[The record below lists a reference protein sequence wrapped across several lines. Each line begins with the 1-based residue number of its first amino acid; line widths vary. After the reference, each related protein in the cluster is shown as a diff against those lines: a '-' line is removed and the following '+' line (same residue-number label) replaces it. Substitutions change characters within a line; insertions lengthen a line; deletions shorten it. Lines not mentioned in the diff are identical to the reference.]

1 MSIDNI
7 QSNNTTSSNV
17 FNVGN
22 IRTQMQAAQANRGRT
37 PLRLPAEITQDTLM
51 RPVTDSTHWEER
63 TNINARLNSIM
74 QGSSDYSYISDS
86 EMSRLVRGAA
96 DAIRTPAF
104 GEQNRSIAE
113 MANFLEQKLNEIE
126 NDESLSPGRRD
137 LLRQIWQEGMV
148 MAVQGNHTPNVPAA
162 FSGLDIDVV
171 NGRWQIAATREE
183 AEETVREALGHAHE
197 IARNISSV
205 TANVEI
211 QNLILQGLE
220 ESITR
225 TILFS
230 ASQYYLHNRSQGMGE
245 AAAGNATSAFRREAT
260 ELFSTLRNEW
270 GSPPRPATGV
280 TRELLNSLGM

>member
-1 MSIDNI
+1 MNIGNI
-7 QSNNTTSSNV
+7 QSNNTNSSNV

-22 IRTQMQAAQANRGRT
+22 IRTQMQTAQANRGRT

-51 RPVTDSTHWEER
+51 QPVTNATHWNER
-63 TNINARLNSIM
+63 TNVNARLDSIM
-74 QGSSDYSYISDS
+74 QGNGNYSTLSDS
-86 EMSRLVRGAA
+86 DMSRLVRGAA
-96 DAIRTPAF
+96 DAIRTPSF

-126 NDESLSPGRRD
+126 NDESLSPERRD
-137 LLRQIWQEGMV
+137 VLRQIWQEGMV
-148 MAVQGNHTPNVPAA
+148 MAVQGNHTPNVPAV
-162 FSGLDIDVV
+162 FSGLDIDVI

-183 AEETVREALGHAHE
+183 AEATVREAIGHAHE
-197 IARNISSV
+197 IATNISSI
-205 TANVEI
+205 TANAEI

-225 TILFS
+225 AILFS

-245 AAAGNATSAFRREAT
+245 TAASNATSAFRREAT

-270 GSPPRPATGV
+270 GSPSRPTTGV
-280 TRELLNSLGM
+280 TRELFNSLGM